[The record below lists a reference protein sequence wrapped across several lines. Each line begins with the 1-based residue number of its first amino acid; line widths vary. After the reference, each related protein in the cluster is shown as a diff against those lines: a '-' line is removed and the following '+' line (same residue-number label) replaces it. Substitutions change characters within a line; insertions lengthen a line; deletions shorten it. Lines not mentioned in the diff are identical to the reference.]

1 MWIVFALSA
10 ALTAAVVVTLSKIGI
25 KNVDSSLAFAI
36 QSIMILLV
44 SWSVV
49 IFQGNLPELVQVERK
64 SWYFLIGAGV
74 LTCVSSLLSFYALKI
89 GNAGQVSPLT
99 NTSLVFA
106 VILATVF
113 LKEKINWQIILGAVL
128 MGTGAVLIAVAKK

>member
-10 ALTAAVVVTLSKIGI
+10 ALVAATVVTLSKIGV

-49 IFQGNLPELVQVERK
+49 IFQGNLPELAQVERK
-64 SWYFLIGAGV
+64 SWFFLIAAGI
-74 LTCVSSLLSFYALKI
+74 LTCVSSLLSFHALKI
-89 GNAGQVSPLT
+89 GNAAQVSPIT

-113 LKEKINWQIILGAVL
+113 LKEKINWQIIFGAVL
-128 MGTGAVLIAVAKK
+128 MGAGAVLIAIAKE